1 MGTNTTPQPPATY
14 RGVPIPLRLAVE
26 WDSYCSAA
34 WRDGVDASLA
44 FVALGGA
51 DPDPTARRTTLWRNL
66 ADVLNALVAERQFPA
81 FHNLS
86 GSANGWWHQP
96 VITSSATDAP
106 WVVLDTATREC

>member
-1 MGTNTTPQPPATY
+1 
-14 RGVPIPLRLAVE
+14 
-26 WDSYCSAA
+26 
-34 WRDGVDASLA
+34 A

-106 WVVLDTATREC
+106 WVVLDTATREYVVTTRERAVGGEHSRKPRRKRR